1 MTKELY
7 KYWNRELN
15 HIAGGFT
22 PSIDEPGRESR
33 DVDCSAVD
41 GFWRIMAARTK
52 ADAPVAV
59 WHDANGVIWMTV
71 GRREAIGGGA
81 VIASDFWQSSWPKCA
96 AVTEADFRAALETG
110 IWPSDGKQSRQMS
123 EEERLDIIPTTPKDQ
138 GGNMVDE
145 DGQPLD
151 PYHQTILVK
160 ATSLVER
167 ANELK
172 SIDTMEKAEKAA
184 TIVTDTRSLRKIADA
199 KRDEAKRPHDEAAAR
214 VQAKWKPILDS
225 LDAATK
231 ALVNA
236 IDTFQKAE
244 AARLRREEDQR
255 AETERQRVADETA
268 KRLAS
273 QGATEEEQ
281 TAAAE
286 EAAAAVETVRV
297 EAPKISSAH
306 GRAVSKAKRK
316 VGVITDQAA
325 FIEAIKGGEDFTTW
339 LQQKADAIAR
349 SKTPVAGM
357 KIVDA

>member
-22 PSIDEPGRESR
+22 PTIDEPGRESR
-33 DVDCSAVD
+33 DTAGEPVD
-41 GFWRIMAARTK
+41 GYWRIMAARTK
-52 ADAPVAV
+52 ADAPVAI
-59 WHDANGVIWMTV
+59 WHDGERVMLKI
-71 GRREAIGGGA
+71 GRRDPMDNEAP
-81 VIASDFWQSSWPKCA
+81 DFEAFFASSWPKCA
-96 AVTEADFRAALETG
+96 AVLEADYHAALASG
-110 IWPSDGKQSRQMS
+110 IWPGDGKQSRQMS
-123 EEERLDIIPTTPKDQ
+123 EEERLDIIPTTPADQ

-151 PYHQTILVK
+151 PYHQTILAK
-160 ATSLVER
+160 ATSLVEKT
-167 ANELK
+167 NELGALD
-172 SIDTMEKAEKAA
+172 SMPKAEKAA
-184 TIVTDTRSLRKIADA
+184 TIVTDARSLRKIADG

-225 LDAATK
+225 LDAVTRG
-231 ALVNA
+231 LVDA
-236 IDTFQKAE
+236 IDKFQKAE
-244 AARLRREEDQR
+244 AARLKKIADDAAEE
-255 AETERQRVADETA
+255 ERQRVATETA
-268 KRLAS
+268 KRMEA
-273 QGATEEEQ
+273 QGATEEE
-281 TAAAE
+281 AAE
-286 EAAAAVETVRV
+286 AAQEAAAAVETVV
-297 EAPKISSAH
+297 AAPVKVASAH

-325 FIEAIKGGEDFTTW
+325 FIEAIKGGEDFTAW